1 MSGAPSTRMPG
12 GCGSTPSDSQARRTG
27 ATSPRLA
34 GGSAGDTPSGT
45 FWRHPSGTFHTRL
58 ELPRL
63 EQSASKRPIKRPLK
77 LPQTATSQPRRGR
90 PRTFEADYVA
100 TQSSHLVSMWQ
111 PRPKF
116 RRTTSP
122 PRFGATSNVHHKKTW
137 TNYSVIAEQS
147 KPQKWLTST
156 LTGHIDQISLATST
170 QTRC

>member
-77 LPQTATSQPRRGR
+77 LPQTATSQPVVGDPELLKRV
-90 PRTFEADYVA
+90 VA
-100 TQSSHLVSMWQ
+100 TQSSHLVSTWQ

-137 TNYSVIAEQS
+137 TNYSVIAELS
-147 KPQKWLTST
+147 ETQKWLTST
-156 LTGHIDQISLATST
+156 SEIDDWSY
-170 QTRC
+170 